1 MAAERR
7 GVKRCAVDEFLD
19 EEKRKIAKSKSA
31 TRLELAR
38 AINRKDQTYQKMLK
52 AKERARKAMEKFR
65 ESECAYEAACEEE
78 VRLKRQLE
86 EDAMEEGYDFY
97 D

>member
-7 GVKRCAVDEFLD
+7 GVKRGAVDEFLD

-38 AINRKDQTYQKMLK
+38 AINRKDQTYQNMIK
-52 AKERARKAMEKFR
+52 AKEQARKAMEKFR
-65 ESECAYEAACEEE
+65 EN
-78 VRLKRQLE
+78 
-86 EDAMEEGYDFY
+86 
-97 D
+97 

>member
-1 MAAERR
+1 MAAKRR
-7 GVKRCAVDEFLD
+7 GVKRGAVDEFLD

-38 AINRKDQTYQKMLK
+38 AINHKDRSYQKMLK

-65 ESECAYEAACEEE
+65 ENVAAYEAACEEE
-78 VRLKRQLE
+78 ARLKKQLE
-86 EDAMEEGYDFY
+86 EDAMEEG
-97 D
+97 

>member
-7 GVKRCAVDEFLD
+7 GVKRGAVDEFLD
-19 EEKRKIAKSKSA
+19 EEKRKIAKSKST

-38 AINRKDQTYQKMLK
+38 AINHKDRSYQKMLK

-65 ESECAYEAACEEE
+65 ENEAAYEAACEEE
-78 VRLKRQLE
+78 VRLRKQLE
-86 EDAMEEGYDFY
+86 EDAMEEG
-97 D
+97 

>member
-1 MAAERR
+1 MAEERR
-7 GVKRCAVDEFLD
+7 GAVDEFLD
-19 EEKRKIAKSKSA
+19 EEKKLQKSKSA